1 MIRATGYEEISLT
14 SLSSGDY
21 PHLQELIE
29 KLSEQNKGK
38 RVSLSLPSL
47 RIDSFSKEVAEGVSQ
62 VRKTGLTFAPE
73 AGTQRLRD
81 IINKGVTEEN
91 LMDSV
96 MDAFHSGY
104 SSVKLYFMIGLPG
117 ETIEYR
123 QDQLLVNGEAVA
135 EDFFDQ
141 DYKRSQSANG
151 SFTQDFGPV
160 TLADDEY
167 FMLGDNRPYSSDSR
181 WYGPF
186 KKEQI
191 KAKDVVVLFPF
202 QQIGVH

>member
-1 MIRATGYEEISLT
+1 MEEKKQAPINW
-14 SLSSGDY
+14 G
-21 PHLQELIE
+21 QELWDFLKMLLISIVVVFLCTRFLIRPVRVDGDSMYPTLHNNAIGFSNILTYRMQGLKRFDIAIIYVPDKKE
-29 KLSEQNKGK
+29 YLVK
-38 RVSLSLPSL
+38 RV
-47 RIDSFSKEVAEGVSQ
+47 
-62 VRKTGLTFAPE
+62 
-73 AGTQRLRD
+73 
-81 IINKGVTEEN
+81 
-91 LMDSV
+91 
-96 MDAFHSGY
+96 
-104 SSVKLYFMIGLPG
+104 IGLPG

-135 EDFFDQ
+135 EDFFDE

>member
-1 MIRATGYEEISLT
+1 M
-14 SLSSGDY
+14 
-21 PHLQELIE
+21 PE
-29 KLSEQNKGK
+29 KKEYLVK
-38 RVSLSLPSL
+38 RV
-47 RIDSFSKEVAEGVSQ
+47 
-62 VRKTGLTFAPE
+62 
-73 AGTQRLRD
+73 
-81 IINKGVTEEN
+81 
-91 LMDSV
+91 
-96 MDAFHSGY
+96 
-104 SSVKLYFMIGLPG
+104 IGLPG